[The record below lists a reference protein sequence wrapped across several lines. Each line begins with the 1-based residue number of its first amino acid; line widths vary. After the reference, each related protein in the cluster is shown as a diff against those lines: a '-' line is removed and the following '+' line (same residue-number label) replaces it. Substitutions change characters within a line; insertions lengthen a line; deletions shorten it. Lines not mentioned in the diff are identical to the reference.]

1 MVAVPCS
8 ASGVLLPSAP
18 ADMGTTLSGEGKG
31 GSIRGMAER
40 RGESDTPPV
49 VLSVQSSVAYGHVG
63 NSAATFPLMRMGV
76 EVWPVL
82 TVHFSNHTGY
92 PGWRGPVLAAADV
105 AEVLRG
111 ISERGVLGQ
120 VTAVLSGYQGDS
132 EVGKV
137 ILDAV
142 AEVRRHNPA
151 AIYCCDPV
159 MGDVDRGFYVR
170 AGIPALM
177 RDRVVPAAQL
187 ITPNQFEL
195 EALTGRQAGTQAEL
209 LAAAAAARDLG
220 PETILV
226 TSVVLADADPST
238 MAMFAVNGVGAWS
251 VVTPRLGRT
260 FTGAGDLTAAV
271 FLAHL
276 LRTGDVP
283 TALAST
289 AAAVFG
295 VLRVTVESGR
305 TELALVQAQD
315 ELVRPSHQFTPTR
328 LR

>member
-1 MVAVPCS
+1 MS
-8 ASGVLLPSAP
+8 
-18 ADMGTTLSGEGKG
+18 EG
-31 GSIRGMAER
+31 RGKI
-40 RGESDTPPV
+40 DTPPV
-49 VLSVQSSVAYGHVG
+49 VLSIQSSVAYGYVG

-92 PGWRGPVLAAADV
+92 PGWRGPLLAAADV
-105 AEVLRG
+105 AEVLQG

-120 VTAVLSGYQGDS
+120 VAAVLSGYQGDP
-132 EVGKV
+132 EVGQV

-159 MGDVDRGFYVR
+159 MGDVERGFYVR

-195 EALTGRQAGTQAEL
+195 QALTGQPVGTLVEL
-209 LAAAAAARDLG
+209 LTAADAARKLG
-220 PETILV
+220 PETVLV
-226 TSVVLADADPST
+226 TSVVLADADQTT
-238 MAMFAVNGVGAWS
+238 MAMFAVDGLGAWS
-251 VVTPRLGRT
+251 VVTPRLRPT

-276 LRTGDVP
+276 LRGCDVP

-305 TELALVQAQD
+305 SELALVQAQD
-315 ELVRPSHQFTPTR
+315 ELVHPSHQFTPTR
-328 LR
+328 LS

>member
-1 MVAVPCS
+1 MTAQ
-8 ASGVLLPSAP
+8 P
-18 ADMGTTLSGEGKG
+18 AAATWPVILS
-31 GSIRGMAER
+31 I
-40 RGESDTPPV
+40 
-49 VLSVQSSVAYGHVG
+49 QSSVAYGHVG
-63 NSAATFPLMRMGV
+63 NSAVTFPLMRMGV

-92 PGWRGPVLAAADV
+92 PGWRGPLLAAADV
-105 AEVLRG
+105 AEVVRG

-120 VTAVLSGYQGDS
+120 VSAVLSGYQGDPA
-132 EVGKV
+132 VGQV
-137 ILDAV
+137 ILDTV
-142 AEVRRHNPA
+142 AAVRRLNPA

-159 MGDVDRGFYVR
+159 MGDVGRGFYVR

-195 EALTGRQAGTQAEL
+195 EELTGRPAGTQAEV
-209 LAAAAAARDLG
+209 LAAAHAARELG
-220 PETILV
+220 PETVLV
-226 TSVVLADADPST
+226 TSAVLADADPET
-238 MAMFAVNGVGAWS
+238 MAMIAVDGTGAWS
-251 VVTPRLGRT
+251 VATPRLGQT

-276 LRTGDVP
+276 LRTDDVP

-295 VLRVTVESGR
+295 VLRITIESGR
-305 TELALVQAQD
+305 SELALVQAQD
-315 ELVRPSHQFTPTR
+315 ELVRPSQRFTATR

>member
-1 MVAVPCS
+1 MSKRP
-8 ASGVLLPSAP
+8 GRI
-18 ADMGTTLSGEGKG
+18 DE
-31 GSIRGMAER
+31 
-40 RGESDTPPV
+40 PPV
-49 VLSVQSSVAYGHVG
+49 VLSIQSSVAYGHVG

-92 PGWRGPVLAAADV
+92 PSWRGPLLAAADV
-105 AEVLRG
+105 ADVVRG
-111 ISERGVLGQ
+111 ITERGVLGQ
-120 VTAVLSGYQGDS
+120 VDAVLSGYQGDP

-137 ILDAV
+137 IVDTV
-142 AEVRRHNPA
+142 TEVRRLNPD

-170 AGIPALM
+170 DGIPALM

-195 EALTGRQAGTQAEL
+195 EALTGRPAGTQAEL
-209 LAAAAAARDLG
+209 LAAAEAARDLG
-220 PETILV
+220 PETVLV
-226 TSVVLADADPST
+226 TSVVLADADPRT
-238 MAMFAVNGVGAWS
+238 MAMIAVTGAGAWS
-251 VVTPRLGRT
+251 VVTPRLERS

-271 FLAHL
+271 FLAQL

-283 TALAST
+283 TALANT
-289 AAAVFG
+289 AGTVFG
-295 VLRVTVESGR
+295 VLRITIQSGR
-305 TELALVQAQD
+305 SELALVQAQD
-315 ELVRPSHQFTPTR
+315 ELVRPSQQFAATR

>member
-1 MVAVPCS
+1 MTERPG
-8 ASGVLLPSAP
+8 GVGAP
-18 ADMGTTLSGEGKG
+18 L
-31 GSIRGMAER
+31 
-40 RGESDTPPV
+40 V
-49 VLSVQSSVAYGHVG
+49 VLSIQSSVAYGHVG

-92 PGWRGPVLAAADV
+92 PGWRGPLLAAADV
-105 AEVLRG
+105 ADVVRG

-120 VTAVLSGYQGDS
+120 VAAVLSGYQGDPD
-132 EVGKV
+132 VGQV
-137 ILDAV
+137 VLNTV

-209 LAAAAAARDLG
+209 LGAADAARDLG
-220 PETILV
+220 PETVLV
-226 TSVVLADADPST
+226 TSVVLADADPNT
-238 MAMFAVNGVGAWS
+238 MAMVAVDGVGAWS
-251 VVTPRLGRT
+251 VATPRLARS
-260 FTGAGDLTAAV
+260 FTGSGDLTAAL
-271 FLAHL
+271 FLAHW
-276 LRTGDVP
+276 LRSRDLP
-283 TALAST
+283 TALEAT

-295 VLRVTVESGR
+295 VLQVTVATGR
-305 TELALVQAQD
+305 SELALVQAQD
-315 ELVRPSHQFTPTR
+315 ELVHPSTRFTAVR

>member
-1 MVAVPCS
+1 MTERP
-8 ASGVLLPSAP
+8 SGVGVPL
-18 ADMGTTLSGEGKG
+18 
-31 GSIRGMAER
+31 
-40 RGESDTPPV
+40 V
-49 VLSVQSSVAYGHVG
+49 VLSIQSSVAYGHVG

-92 PGWRGPVLAAADV
+92 PGWRGPLLAAADV
-105 AEVLRG
+105 AEVVRG

-120 VTAVLSGYQGDS
+120 VAAVLSGYQGEPD
-132 EVGKV
+132 VGQV
-137 ILDAV
+137 VLDTV

-209 LAAAAAARDLG
+209 LAAADAARGLG
-220 PETILV
+220 PETVLV
-226 TSVVLADADPST
+226 TSVVLADADPNT
-238 MAMFAVNGVGAWS
+238 MAMFGIDRVGAWS
-251 VVTPRLGRT
+251 VATPRLSQT
-260 FTGAGDLTAAV
+260 FTGSGDLTAAL
-271 FLAHL
+271 FLAHWL
-276 LRTGDVP
+276 RSRDLRT
-283 TALAST
+283 ALEAT
-289 AAAVFG
+289 AATVFG
-295 VLRVTVESGR
+295 VLQVTLETDRS
-305 TELALVQAQD
+305 ELALVQAQ
-315 ELVRPSHQFTPTR
+315 EEFVQPSRHFTAIRVR
-328 LR
+328 